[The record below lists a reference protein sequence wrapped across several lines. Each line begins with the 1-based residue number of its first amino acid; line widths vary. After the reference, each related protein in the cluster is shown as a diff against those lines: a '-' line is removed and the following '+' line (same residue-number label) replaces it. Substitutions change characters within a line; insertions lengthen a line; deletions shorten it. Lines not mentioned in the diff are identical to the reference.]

1 MSAKRTGKRSGAKG
15 KRESGSKN
23 TSTAR
28 KVVRESAVRHSV
40 VQTSGGGRAR
50 RTNWD
55 LALTMSDN
63 DVRAGIAQDPEAA
76 PELDEAWFAR
86 AEVREP
92 RAPKQAIS
100 FRVDPDVLEYF
111 RSESPQYQSRM
122 HEVLRAYVDHQRA
135 KKAAGR

>member
-1 MSAKRTGKRSGAKG
+1 MSAKQTGKPSGAKG
-15 KRESGSKN
+15 KRASGSKK
-23 TSTAR
+23 TSTAK
-28 KVVRESAVRHSV
+28 KVARENALLHSIV
-40 VQTSGGGRAR
+40 EASDRGRAR

-55 LALTMSDN
+55 RVRNMSD
-63 DVRAGIAQDPEAA
+63 DDIRVGIVADPDSA

-92 RAPKQAIS
+92 RSPKQAIS
-100 FRVDPDVLEYF
+100 FRVDPEVLEYF

-135 KKAAGR
+135 KKAARR

>member
-1 MSAKRTGKRSGAKG
+1 
-15 KRESGSKN
+15 
-23 TSTAR
+23 
-28 KVVRESAVRHSV
+28 
-40 VQTSGGGRAR
+40 
-50 RTNWD
+50 
-55 LALTMSDN
+55 MSD
-63 DVRAGIAQDPEAA
+63 DDIRAGIVADSDSA

-92 RAPKQAIS
+92 RSPKHAIS

-135 KKAAGR
+135 KKAE

>member
-1 MSAKRTGKRSGAKG
+1 MSAKHTGKPSGAKR
-15 KRESGSKN
+15 KRASGSKKK
-23 TSTAR
+23 STAK
-28 KVVRESAVRHSV
+28 KVAGENALVHSMV
-40 VQTSGGGRAR
+40 KPSGRGRAR

-55 LALTMSDN
+55 LVRNMSD
-63 DVRAGIAQDPEAA
+63 DDIRAGIVADSDSA

-92 RAPKQAIS
+92 RSPKHAIS

-135 KKAAGR
+135 KKAE